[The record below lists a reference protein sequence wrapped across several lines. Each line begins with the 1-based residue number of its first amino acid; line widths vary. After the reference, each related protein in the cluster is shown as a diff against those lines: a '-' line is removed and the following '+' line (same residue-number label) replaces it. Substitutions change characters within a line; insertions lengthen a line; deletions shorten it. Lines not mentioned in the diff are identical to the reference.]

1 MALPQYR
8 ASVVPGLVV
17 TGEVEIADE
26 GGVDIVAAAEATLIG
41 GVATALA
48 VKATRVVAVIV
59 VVAAVVAIEAVVSIA
74 DVQEANGEAS
84 RGVNGEGAEVVVVT
98 EDGAKDEKD
107 EVATVVVLPHRQR
120 LSSGSA
126 RNFIDLHVQREVA
139 RLF

>member
-74 DVQEANGEAS
+74 DVQEGCRKAPFFC
-84 RGVNGEGAEVVVVT
+84 VICM
-98 EDGAKDEKD
+98 
-107 EVATVVVLPHRQR
+107 PHRDISPPTVSEKLCER
-120 LSSGSA
+120 EDPMA
-126 RNFIDLHVQREVA
+126 WKCLH
-139 RLF
+139 